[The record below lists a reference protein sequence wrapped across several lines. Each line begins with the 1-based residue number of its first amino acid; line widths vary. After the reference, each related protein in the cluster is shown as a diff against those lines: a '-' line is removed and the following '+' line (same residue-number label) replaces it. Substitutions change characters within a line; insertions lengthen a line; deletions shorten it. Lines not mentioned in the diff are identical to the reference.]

1 MLPERA
7 HTPPAAYFIADHLDA
22 VLAASEDLRKLHVE
36 VPPVRTGLTGE
47 MANKLR
53 NFVEQIQRHELTIVM
68 RTLEARKRIAELQNP
83 DKMLRAILALFSAGT
98 AALIDAAENYN
109 DTAALEFATSGDPL
123 DFLRAR
129 KLLPE
134 SSGSLIG
141 CLRIEATEDLLIAE
155 RVPLGDIM
163 DHAAAV
169 MDALEL
175 YFDLYS
181 PDSDADALPDPAPA
195 EPLPTLPLT

>member
-1 MLPERA
+1 MLPERTR
-7 HTPPAAYFIADHLDA
+7 TPPAAYFIADHLDA
-22 VLAASEDLRKLHVE
+22 VLAASEDLRKLKVE
-36 VPPVRTGLTGE
+36 IPPARTGLSAE

-53 NFVEQIQRHELTIVM
+53 AFVEQIQRHELTIVM

-83 DKMLRAILALFSAGT
+83 GKMLRLILGLFTGGT
-98 AALIDAAENYN
+98 AALADAAEDYC
-109 DTAALEFATSGDPL
+109 DTATVEFATAGDTL

-129 KLLPE
+129 NLLPE
-134 SSGSLIG
+134 ASGSLIG
-141 CLRIEATEDLLIAE
+141 CLNIEATEEMLIAE

-181 PDSDADALPDPAPA
+181 TGEDTGTLGEVRPA
-195 EPLPTLPLT
+195 ETLLTPPLP